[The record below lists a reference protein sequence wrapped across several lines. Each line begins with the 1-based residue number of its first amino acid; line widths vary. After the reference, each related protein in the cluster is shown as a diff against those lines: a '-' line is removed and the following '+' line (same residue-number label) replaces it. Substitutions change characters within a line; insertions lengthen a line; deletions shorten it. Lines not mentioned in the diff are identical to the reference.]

1 MWSPLT
7 PLLPHRAR
15 QGCFEVGASA
25 KAASTPRSRGFMR
38 GRKDKDGARKAPPCL
53 QSTRAQASPW
63 CARRARPCSAEAS
76 ATLLLL
82 PGAAKLSGPPANAR
96 VDQRVLS
103 MAWHPSERVLALAA
117 NSTLYL
123 YSS

>member
-53 QSTRAQASPW
+53 SSVNEGPSKSVVCAARAP
-63 CARRARPCSAEAS
+63 
-76 ATLLLL
+76 
-82 PGAAKLSGPPANAR
+82 
-96 VDQRVLS
+96 VLG
-103 MAWHPSERVLALAA
+103 
-117 NSTLYL
+117 
-123 YSS
+123 